1 MWGKYSEL
9 KETIILPQ
17 VWQIRRS
24 FLFPLTSSSC
34 NICSN
39 KSGKIFIIK
48 PHWTRSYLL
57 VGQRTSKLGVVRTF
71 LPNSL
76 LLLQYLCKTVRN
88 QSWCKKPHW
97 NRETLSHDC
106 TNSLLFN
113 FRAQQLR
120 RSLHVAIHVGTKK
133 LFPHQRLHQSFTS
146 VTFVQNDQREVL
158 LK

>member
-1 MWGKYSEL
+1 MKRE
-9 KETIILPQ
+9 
-17 VWQIRRS
+17 
-24 FLFPLTSSSC
+24 
-34 NICSN
+34 
-39 KSGKIFIIK
+39 
-48 PHWTRSYLL
+48 RSYLAILLIQKRKDLHYKTPQLL
-57 VGQRTSKLGVVRTF
+57 VQLSFGGTTYIKLGVVRTF

-76 LLLQYLCKTVRN
+76 LLLQYLYKTVRN

-133 LFPHQRLHQSFTS
+133 LFPHQRLHQLFPSCNIRAEWSKRSPVEAIHIGTS
-146 VTFVQNDQREVL
+146 SPSL
-158 LK
+158 LR